1 MNDLDHLVPIA
12 RELLDTL
19 DQLKASGY
27 ADEELMQKAR
37 TLHARLASAY
47 ERIGYGTGPIHTEQ
61 IPPYLW
67 WPAWREKVANTLA
80 MIEGEHPK
88 LRQVKET
95 AVQDE
100 GYDIAQVCRNGHM
113 VNSSSNRT
121 PQFNQDHCDRCG
133 SPTVTAC
140 ERCGEPI
147 RGHYWGRGLQLTED
161 EPPRFCHKCGSPYP
175 WTEAGIEAAREL
187 AREAENLNKDERG
200 LLEQSLDD
208 VIRDSPRTGL
218 AAERIKRLLTKASKG
233 TAQAIRDIL
242 VDIASETAKRS
253 LGL

>member
-1 MNDLDHLVPIA
+1 
-12 RELLDTL
+12 
-19 DQLKASGY
+19 
-27 ADEELMQKAR
+27 
-37 TLHARLASAY
+37 
-47 ERIGYGTGPIHTEQ
+47 
-61 IPPYLW
+61 
-67 WPAWREKVANTLA
+67 
-80 MIEGEHPK
+80 
-88 LRQVKET
+88 
-95 AVQDE
+95 
-100 GYDIAQVCRNGHM
+100 
-113 VNSSSNRT
+113 
-121 PQFNQDHCDRCG
+121 
-133 SPTVTAC
+133 
-140 ERCGEPI
+140 
-147 RGHYWGRGLQLTED
+147 LTED